1 MPDVENKA
9 VNYVVMIGAVLVIV
23 LIAVATVTL
32 FHKMTL
38 I

>member
-1 MPDVENKA
+1 MPNGQN